1 MKQRKI
7 AVVGIGATGTV
18 LAAALLGK
26 YPETVLVGRD
36 PGAGDITGATTVT
49 ANLGGGATNGMV
61 R

>member
-1 MKQRKI
+1 MKKRKI

-36 PGAGDITGATTVT
+36 PGAGDI
-49 ANLGGGATNGMV
+49 LFS
-61 R
+61 